1 MTKVLDSPKP
11 RPSPKSALHIEDKG
25 LTSFR
30 SLVISRFRFDKFRTL
45 LIGLPSSVVS
55 AGSMIAWGYF
65 SMKHRNLW
73 TWGMIV
79 PLLPAIAGI
88 ANVYATQGTG
98 ANKYGRVFAYW
109 LINSYAVTVS
119 LGRSHPSR
127 NMTNPFDF
135 SGHFVLLSL
144 GRKF

>member
-1 MTKVLDSPKP
+1 
-11 RPSPKSALHIEDKG
+11 
-25 LTSFR
+25 
-30 SLVISRFRFDKFRTL
+30 
-45 LIGLPSSVVS
+45 
-55 AGSMIAWGYF
+55 
-65 SMKHRNLW
+65 
-73 TWGMIV
+73 MIV